1 MKLKA
6 LKIRIY
12 PNKTQEVQLSKTFGC
27 CRFIYNQMLSERIDL
42 YKQLKDKPKQLYEH
56 KYKTEKQYKEEFEWL
71 KEVDSI
77 ALQQARMNLGTA
89 YENFYRKVKDPKVP
103 SSEKGFPKFKKKHS
117 RNSFRCVLV
126 NNNIRI
132 DFDKKKIRAP
142 KLGWIKFHDDRRIEN
157 IQIHSITFSKNP
169 SRKFYASVLYEDKTP
184 DKKQVDLKKKDL
196 KVKGLDMS
204 LTNFFVDDEGNSP
217 QYDQNYRK
225 AEKKIARLQQKLSEK
240 SFKHKKKIKLRLA
253 RVHEHIANKR
263 KDFIEKLSA
272 KLVKENDVIAIESL
286 SMKDIA
292 RFRTWEERKDS
303 KDKNNHGKSV
313 NDLGWN
319 CFVNRLKTK
328 AQEQGKIVIEASK
341 WFASTQ
347 TCNIC
352 GYKNK
357 DLKIQ
362 DRSWICPTCGTEHY
376 RDQNAAIN
384 LRDVALDRIFTAGSA
399 GSAGASRNGNH
410 LQ

>member
-1 MKLKA
+1 
-6 LKIRIY
+6 
-12 PNKTQEVQLSKTFGC
+12 
-27 CRFIYNQMLSERIDL
+27 
-42 YKQLKDKPKQLYEH
+42 
-56 KYKTEKQYKEEFEWL
+56 
-71 KEVDSI
+71 
-77 ALQQARMNLGTA
+77 MNLGTA

-117 RNSFRCVLV
+117 RNSFRCVLT

-142 KLGWIKFHDDRRIEN
+142 KLGWIKFHDDRKIDD
-157 IQIHSITFSKNP
+157 IKIHSVTFSKNP
-169 SRKFYASVLYEDKTP
+169 SGKFYASVLYEDKTL

-225 AEKKIARLQQKLSEK
+225 AEKKIYDLQKKISSQTEK
-240 SFKHKKKIKLRLA
+240 QKKKKLRLRLA

-292 RFRTWEERKDS
+292 RFRTWEARKES

-313 NDLGWN
+313 YDLGWN

-328 AQEQGKIVIEASK
+328 A
-341 WFASTQ
+341 
-347 TCNIC
+347 
-352 GYKNK
+352 
-357 DLKIQ
+357 
-362 DRSWICPTCGTEHY
+362 
-376 RDQNAAIN
+376 
-384 LRDVALDRIFTAGSA
+384 
-399 GSAGASRNGNH
+399 
-410 LQ
+410 